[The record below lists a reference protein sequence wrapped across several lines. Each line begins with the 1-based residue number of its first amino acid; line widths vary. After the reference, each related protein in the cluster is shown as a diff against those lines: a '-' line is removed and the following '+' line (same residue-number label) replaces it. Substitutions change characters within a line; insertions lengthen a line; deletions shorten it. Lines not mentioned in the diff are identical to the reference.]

1 MTDLDTLLTDRLRH
15 LADEH
20 APSRDPL
27 AQAAAAR
34 ARHRLQRRT
43 QIAATGI
50 VAAVAAIA
58 VGVPLT
64 FSSLTAAP
72 GHGVAATTPS
82 SAPSTVTEQ
91 APPPPSAEESAVR
104 SAERSAAESA
114 LAAARSAAELQQ
126 AVALMEPLAF
136 GSAPPDD
143 RCSWLDPGQLEA
155 LMRLGSTLSDAVGPG
170 LSGRVS
176 GCRFDSVATP
186 GAPGGP
192 GVDLSVGYLPA
203 TSVADTLPRTDPDG
217 GCATADLPSSPA
229 GAVLQRCATDA
240 GTVQWWVHAPAGN
253 GATYVLGVA
262 VDDRWTGISG
272 PEVVARYAGF
282 LSRNW

>member
-1 MTDLDTLLTDRLRH
+1 VTDLDTLLPGRLRN

-27 AQAAAAR
+27 VQAAAAR

-43 QIAATGI
+43 RLAATGI

-58 VGVPLT
+58 IGVPLT
-64 FSSLTAAP
+64 FSSLAAAP
-72 GHGVAATTPS
+72 GHGVAATTPT
-82 SAPSTVTEQ
+82 SAPSRVTEQ
-91 APPPPSAEESAVR
+91 APAQSAEESGAR

-136 GSAPPDD
+136 GAAPPDD
-143 RCSWLDPGQLEA
+143 RCSWLDPGPLDA
-155 LMRLGSTLSDAVGPG
+155 WMRLGSGLSDAVGPG

-176 GCRFDSVATP
+176 GCRFASVTTP
-186 GAPGGP
+186 GAPGGT
-192 GVDLSVGYLPA
+192 GVELSVGYLPA
-203 TSVADTLPRTDPDG
+203 TSVANTLPRTDPDG

-240 GTVQWWVHAPAGN
+240 GSMKWWVHAPAAN
-253 GATYVLGVA
+253 GATYVLGVT

-272 PEVVARYAGF
+272 PEVIARFASC